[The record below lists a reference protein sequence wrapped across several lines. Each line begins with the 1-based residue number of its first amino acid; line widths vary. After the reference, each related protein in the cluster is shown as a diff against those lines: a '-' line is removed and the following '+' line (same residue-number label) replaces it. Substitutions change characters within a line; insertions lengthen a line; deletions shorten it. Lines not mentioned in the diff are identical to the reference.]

1 MQVVQF
7 KDQVV
12 ILAMDWIQKYKVVI
26 DMNEKRII
34 FQVDKR
40 KFTTKL
46 IPDTK
51 PQNKVHYYIIS
62 ESENIIDF
70 TLTEDN
76 ITEALSRD
84 NESYAIMIN
93 SEDSTLSDSETEMI
107 SENLKRKFL
116 DEAIAFYKSKCC

>member
-84 NESYAIMIN
+84 NESYPIMIN